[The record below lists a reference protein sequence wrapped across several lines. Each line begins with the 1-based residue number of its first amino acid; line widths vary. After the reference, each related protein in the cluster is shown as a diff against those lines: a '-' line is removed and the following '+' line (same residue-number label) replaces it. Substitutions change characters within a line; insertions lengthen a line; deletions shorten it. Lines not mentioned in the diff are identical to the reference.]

1 MKRILLCIAI
11 SISGCAGP
19 NYRPM
24 IDTVGV
30 DMNGYEADLRAC
42 QAYADQVSGA
52 ANQAL
57 IGAGIGA
64 ALSLGLAVI
73 GGGGYSRSRSAG
85 AGALLGGVGGA
96 ASGETDQHNVI
107 RRCLAGRGY
116 RVLQ

>member
-11 SISGCAGP
+11 SLSGCAGP

-30 DMNGYEADLRAC
+30 DMNRYEADLKDC

-52 ANQAL
+52 ATQAL
-57 IGAGIGA
+57 VGAGIGA
-64 ALSLGLAVI
+64 ALSLGLAII
-73 GGGGYSRSRSAG
+73 GGRGYSQSRSAG
-85 AGALLGGVGGA
+85 AGALLGGAAGA

-107 RRCLAGRGY
+107 RRCLSGRGY